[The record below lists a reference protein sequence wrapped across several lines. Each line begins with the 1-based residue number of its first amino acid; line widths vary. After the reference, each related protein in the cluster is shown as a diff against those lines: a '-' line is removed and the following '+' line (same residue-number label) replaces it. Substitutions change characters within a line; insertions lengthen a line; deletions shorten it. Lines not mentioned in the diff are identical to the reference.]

1 MVSLKTRFLNSVN
14 TIRRDPAFKSLRG
27 IFLFVTITVLI
38 HVLYRF
44 WANTLN
50 YYPIREFFTAATFF
64 MEDVVLHQSSWI
76 IVNVLQI
83 PTFILGNVMWFS
95 AKWGIA
101 ITEGCTGIKQIIQV
115 LLLFLIYPGPWKHKA
130 WFIPSGIII
139 IHITNVIRI
148 TLLAIAM
155 KLNFPE
161 IHFIHSYP
169 LRLFFY
175 VVIFGLWWIW
185 EEKISHGGKNKPG
198 QKPI

>member
-1 MVSLKTRFLNSVN
+1 MNTKAKILNSLDK
-14 TIRRDPAFKSLRG
+14 IRKDPAFKSLRG
-27 IFLFVTITVLI
+27 IFLFVIITVLI
-38 HVLYRF
+38 HISYRF

-50 YYPIREFFTAATFF
+50 YYPIREFFTAATNF
-64 MEDVVLHQSSWI
+64 MEDAVLHQSSWV

-83 PTFILGNVMWFS
+83 PTVIQGNVMWFS

-115 LLLFLIYPGPWKHKA
+115 LLLFLIYPGPWKRKA
-130 WFIPSGIII
+130 WFIPAGIII
-139 IHITNVIRI
+139 IHLTNIIRI

-155 KLNFPE
+155 KLDLPA

-185 EEKISHGGKNKPG
+185 EEKISRGGKNKPG